1 MSELDDNLERL
12 RRNVDARMERLLIS
26 MGRPAEV
33 AEDTAPVAE
42 PAIDELAFTTP
53 ALPLQSAPDRLV
65 AEPCAAEPGIEKNEP
80 EPQSA
85 QETGPELAGNSPPGD
100 PGMRAT
106 GDPHFESERPPVV
119 VRATAAMPHTPVEKQ
134 TTQSPDR
141 PGGLLAGILSR
152 LRLR

>member
-1 MSELDDNLERL
+1 
-12 RRNVDARMERLLIS
+12 MERLLIS
-26 MGRPAEV
+26 MARSAEV
-33 AEDTAPVAE
+33 AENTAPAAE

-53 ALPLQSAPDRLV
+53 ALPLQSAPDPLV
-65 AEPCAAEPGIEKNEP
+65 AEPYVARPGVERNEP

-106 GDPHFESERPPVV
+106 GDSHFESAPPPVV
-119 VRATAAMPHTPVEKQ
+119 VRATAAMPHAPVEQ
-134 TTQSPDR
+134 QSTQSPDR
-141 PGGLLAGILSR
+141 PGGLLARILSR